1 MHALLKEYKL
11 LAKIMIIYDC
21 TTQARVEFETCME
34 NGRVTA
40 ESLHRHPT
48 AEKMTVPFF
57 VVIEKNFGNYVF
69 LGGIKAQYI

>member
-34 NGRVTA
+34 NGRVPVENLQRAPT
-40 ESLHRHPT
+40 SNITLTFLHFHQ
-48 AEKMTVPFF
+48 VL
-57 VVIEKNFGNYVF
+57 YH
-69 LGGIKAQYI
+69 